1 MHHQRF
7 VNIIGLDTSYL
18 TALIKL
24 DSEPCSD
31 HSGRSLYADL
41 VARPEGYASYLS
53 RRIEVNAL
61 RSYVQDLACDR
72 KIIVRSIL
80 HLLLDAPVCGGLSVQ
95 GEDSFRAAVF
105 VEGDEFCLK
114 CTRRQRKHRRLFEVD
129 ASYGAGIII

>member
-24 DSEPCSD
+24 DSES
-31 HSGRSLYADL
+31 RADNTGGSINTYL
-41 VARPEGYASYLS
+41 IARPKGNTADLS

-72 KIIVRSIL
+72 KVIVRSIL

-95 GEDSFRAAVF
+95 GEDSFRASVF
-105 VEGDEFCLK
+105 VESYEFCLK